1 MYIKSESYLLTFGTC
16 KSARIAQLGEGLPA
30 YPPSNP
36 TPRYSSQREMEEWL
50 AKEERRK
57 KMGKVV
63 PGKRLLSRVEPQKE
77 EEGEGGAVF
86 KRQLFVLQDLNNSR
100 INEQNRMCY
109 QKVFGPETNR
119 VKGNE

>member
-1 MYIKSESYLLTFGTC
+1 MACEG
-16 KSARIAQLGEGLPA
+16 GE
-30 YPPSNP
+30 
-36 TPRYSSQREMEEWL
+36 
-50 AKEERRK
+50 K
-57 KMGKVV
+57 KIGKVV
-63 PGKRLLSRVEPQKE
+63 PGEGLLSRVEPQKE

-119 VKGNE
+119 VKANE